1 MDFKEKKQ
9 VAKVSLNIAFQSFRK
24 RWKNRLLEFAKSK
37 TKENDGKCENRQ
49 KRYEGV

>member
-1 MDFKEKKQ
+1 MFENEGL
-9 VAKVSLNIAFQSFRK
+9 KVNFIAFQSFRK
-24 RWKNRLLEFAKSK
+24 RWKTRLLEFAKSK